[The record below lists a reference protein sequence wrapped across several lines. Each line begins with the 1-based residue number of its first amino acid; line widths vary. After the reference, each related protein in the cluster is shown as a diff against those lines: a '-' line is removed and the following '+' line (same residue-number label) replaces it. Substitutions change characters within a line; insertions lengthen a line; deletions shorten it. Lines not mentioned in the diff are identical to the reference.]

1 MRLRHHFVLICIA
14 AALIL
19 GYAGCSE
26 GSGETDPY
34 GIRGLTEAMEQYNK
48 DLADVETVEDYT
60 RAMEQYTEKIKGLQ
74 PKLEKLLDEA
84 PQIFQQQDMR
94 KLPKGITEEDL
105 EGLFQAMERN
115 MELSLDKYKGKYM
128 DNEDFAAAMAKMQE
142 ANSILF

>member
-1 MRLRHHFVLICIA
+1 MRLRHHVVLICIA

-19 GYAGCSE
+19 GYAGCGE
-26 GSGETDPY
+26 GPGETDPY

-60 RAMEQYTEKIKGLQ
+60 RAMEQYTEKINGLK
-74 PKLEKLLDEA
+74 PKLETLLEEA
-84 PQIFQQQDMR
+84 PQILQQQDLR

-105 EGLFQAMERN
+105 EELFQAMERN
-115 MELSLDKYKGKYM
+115 MELSLDKYRGEYM
-128 DNEDFAAAMAKMQE
+128 DNEDFAAAMAEMQE